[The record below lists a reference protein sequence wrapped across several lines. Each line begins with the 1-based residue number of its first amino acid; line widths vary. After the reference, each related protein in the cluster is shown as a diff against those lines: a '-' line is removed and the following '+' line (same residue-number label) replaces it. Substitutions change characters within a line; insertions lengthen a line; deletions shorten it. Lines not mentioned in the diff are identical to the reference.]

1 MKTNQSG
8 FGHIVLLVV
17 VLMVAVVAFAG
28 YRVWSN
34 QQAADTTTKTS
45 AAATLPSSIET
56 KADLTS
62 TSKYLDNLGSQ
73 LDADLDGS
81 SLDADINSML

>member
-8 FGHIVLLVV
+8 FGHIALLVV
-17 VLMVAVVAFAG
+17 VLVVAVVGFAG

-34 QQAADTTTKTS
+34 QKTADTGAETNT
-45 AAATLPSSIET
+45 AVTLPNTIET

-62 TSKYLDNLGSQ
+62 TGQFLDDLGAQ
-73 LDADLDGS
+73 LNADLDVS
-81 SLDADINSML
+81 SLDADIDSML